1 MSSISSPSTSARRP
15 PTPWDPCG
23 LQCVSWTGWENRPGR
38 VAFSASST
46 GLWLRPGRGTER
58 TTPSFLGF
66 LGESPETVEVA
77 GIPALLESVR
87 SSSMHFMALDRRG
100 EVVAEDLVPSLGGGF
115 IANDSEFDQPARGS
129 LPEIPYPY
137 NSGAELLEHCQEGR
151 LSIG

>member
-1 MSSISSPSTSARRP
+1 MRAAMRFVDGLGEQARASR
-15 PTPWDPCG
+15 
-23 LQCVSWTGWENRPGR
+23 LQYELYGSLAATGKGH
-38 VAFSASST
+38 
-46 GLWLRPGRGTER
+46 GTDNA
-58 TTPSFLGF
+58 LGGGF